1 MWRMIYAASA
11 YSMWGSILLMPL
23 LIVRRFRGF
32 LGSFIRLLTYVWG
45 FTLWV
50 TCFGYILTNYGV
62 FLVVL
67 GCLLGGIGV
76 VPVAIVT
83 AFIHHDAHEGWFLM
97 GAMVLLLVARALA
110 ATAVESAAKMEVE
123 QRWEKVR
130 EDIIAERLEED
141 SESD

>member
-1 MWRMIYAASA
+1 MWGMIYAASA
-11 YSMWGSILLMPL
+11 FSMWASILLLPL

-32 LGSFIRLLTYVWG
+32 FGSFIRVLTYVWG
-45 FTLWV
+45 FTLWA

-83 AFIHHDAHEGWFLM
+83 AFVHQDAHEGWFLVVVV
-97 GAMVLLLVARALA
+97 VLLLVTRALA
-110 ATAVESAAKMEVE
+110 TTAVESAAKMAIE

-130 EDIIAERLEED
+130 EDIRK
-141 SESD
+141 SN